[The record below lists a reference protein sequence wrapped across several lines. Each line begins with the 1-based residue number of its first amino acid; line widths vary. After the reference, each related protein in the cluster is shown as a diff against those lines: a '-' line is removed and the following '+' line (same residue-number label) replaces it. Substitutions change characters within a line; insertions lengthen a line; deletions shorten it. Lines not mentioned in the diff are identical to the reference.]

1 MSGYMLS
8 SSEGEDSDTEI
19 SLGLLH
25 DDEMPSVT
33 VKTDEAFAATANRL
47 AILGRRRRNH
57 RQVRRCT
64 YPRSSY

>member
-19 SLGLLH
+19 LLGPLH

-47 AILGRRRRNH
+47 AILGRRRRKH